1 MSEHYKCILP
11 AYWNTSFSASSHL
24 SQNFFLL
31 YSELPTLSSAKR
43 KQKTANDKFQHNFC
57 GFKYLVIDKT
67 LMLQLFLR
75 PHNALENS
83 NTLLQV
89 WAPLCLFATN
99 HFRCE
104 LRHKNEEFT
113 FCFFS
118 TILLFFSFPS
128 KLNSFCHRLFPFH
141 PFFTKFFLFTSTE
154 ERPMLRVALLTQIT
168 CLKHCSNWSHFS
180 VF

>member
-11 AYWNTSFSASSHL
+11 ACWNTSFSASSHL

-113 FCFFS
+113 FCFSFHYS
-118 TILLFFSFPS
+118 TVFLLSFKTQLILPQTISFPS
-128 KLNSFCHRLFPFH
+128 IFHQVFFCLPVQ
-141 PFFTKFFLFTSTE
+141 KNVQCWE
-154 ERPMLRVALLTQIT
+154 
-168 CLKHCSNWSHFS
+168 
-180 VF
+180 